1 MNAILTQVLTQ
12 KSSLIQAFE
21 ASENPAFKNPSWLMN
36 LRKKAMTSFGQLD
49 FPSTR
54 HEEYKY
60 TDLTPALKVPYAL
73 GHAGNSG
80 VNVESLRPL
89 FLDERWHRLVFI
101 NGVFSKE
108 FSHLKDLSKGIT
120 IRNLRSA
127 LELKD
132 LDVEKYLGKFLTG
145 EKNIFHA
152 LNLGLFEDG
161 ALIYIPDDTVLDKP
175 VHVMY
180 VTAPAA
186 GSWLIQPRN
195 LVVLG
200 KNAESKWVES
210 CVSIGVLPHLTNAV
224 TEIVLEENASL
235 EHYKLQR
242 ENDQGFHLAAT
253 EVQESKTSRFTSFSL
268 TLGAKLSRCDL
279 DVVLGAEGSECHLY
293 GLYMTKEGQHTDN
306 HTVIH
311 HDKPHGISRQLYK
324 GILDGKSSA
333 VFSGKIFVEKDAQ
346 KTDAEQTNKALLLS
360 EEASI
365 DTKPQLEIFANDVKC
380 AHGAAVGQLDP
391 ESVFYLKSRGI
402 GFEEAR
408 RLLTYGFA
416 SEIVQKISLDPL
428 RQLLDAYFF
437 MRFQKDAKKEGIVV

>member
-1 MNAILTQVLTQ
+1 MNTVSSRILTQ

-21 ASENPAFKNPSWLMN
+21 SSENPAFKNPSWLLN

-60 TDLTPALKVPYAL
+60 TDLAPALKVPYSL
-73 GHAGNSG
+73 GLAENSE
-80 VNVESLRPL
+80 VSAASLRPL
-89 FLDERWHRLVFI
+89 FLDERWYRLVFI

-108 FSHLKDLSKGIT
+108 FSLLTGLPKGIA
-120 IRNLRSA
+120 ISNLKLA
-127 LELKD
+127 LETKSFD
-132 LDVEKYLGKFLTG
+132 IQHYLGKFLTG

-161 ALIYIPDDTVLDKP
+161 ALIYVPDNAVLDKP

-180 VTAPAA
+180 VTAPASGA
-186 GSWLIQPRN
+186 WLIQPRN

-200 KNAESKWVES
+200 KNAQAQWVES
-210 CVSIGVLPHLTNAV
+210 CVSVGSLPHLTNAV

-293 GLYMTKEGQHTDN
+293 GLYMTKEHQHTDH

-311 HDKPHGISRQLYK
+311 HNKPHGISRQLYK
-324 GILDGKSSA
+324 GILDGKSSG

-380 AHGAAVGQLDP
+380 THGAAVGQLDP

-416 SEIVQKISLDPL
+416 SEIVQKISLEPL

-437 MRFQKDAKKEGIVV
+437 MRFQKDAKKIETVL